1 MSLGNRYKSEI
12 TNENWDAIIIG
23 SGISGLTAGRILA
36 DSGQKVLILE
46 KHFKFGGYT
55 HTFKRN
61 NYEWDVGIHYIGGN
75 LDKKNSFIRRLFDYL
90 SNNNLQWSRMDDI
103 YDRIVFPDKTYNFV
117 TGKQL
122 FIEQLISYFPKEENA
137 IRKYIELV
145 NQVFK
150 SSLSYYSNKAL
161 PGIIGSITYPIM
173 TKPFLRYAARSTKD
187 VLTEIGCSVELIG
200 VLTGQWGDYGLP
212 PDQSSFGIQAM
223 IARHYYEGG
232 YYPIGGSRMIAETI
246 IPGIQS
252 KGGKAVLSTG
262 VNKILTHKGKAIGV
276 KLDNGDEILSKK
288 VISSAGVKNTFEV
301 LLNDE
306 SKLLN
311 KSVPVNQVDA
321 STGYYCLHIGL
332 NKSAKDIGLSN
343 ANLWV
348 YPGYDHDENLG
359 NYLSDNKKPY
369 PVVFISFPSAK
380 DPTWDKE
387 HPNSAT
393 IEVITVA
400 EFARHKKWEET
411 EWKKRGDDYDSLKE
425 NVSQSLLESLYKH
438 SPNTKGHVDYYEL
451 STPLTSRDLANY
463 KEGELYGIDHTPQRF
478 QQKWLRP
485 ETKVKNLFLTGQDIV
500 TAGVSAAMMSGVIT
514 SSAILKKNMMK
525 QFLH

>member
-1 MSLGNRYKSEI
+1 MSLGDRYKTEI
-12 TNENWDAIIIG
+12 TNEKWDAIIIG
-23 SGISGLTAGRILA
+23 SGISGLTSGRLLA
-36 DSGQKVLILE
+36 DAGKKVLILE

-75 LDKKNSFIRRLFDYL
+75 LHKNNSFIRRLFDYL
-90 SNNNLQWSRMDDI
+90 SNNNLDWSRMDDI
-103 YDRIVFPDKTYNFV
+103 YDKMVFPDKTYDFV

-122 FIEQLISYFPKEENA
+122 FIDQMISYFPKEENA
-137 IRKYIELV
+137 IKKYIELV

-161 PGIIGSITYPIM
+161 PGIIGSITYPFM
-173 TKPFLRYAARSTKD
+173 SKSFLRFAKRTTKD
-187 VLTEIGCSVELIG
+187 VLSEIGCSQQLIG

-212 PDQSSFGIQAM
+212 PGQSSFGVQAM
-223 IARHYYEGG
+223 ITRHYFEGG

-252 KGGKAVLSTG
+252 KGGKVVLSTG
-262 VNKILTHKGKAIGV
+262 VKKILTHNGNAIGV
-276 KLDNGDEILSKK
+276 LLDNGDEIMSKK
-288 VISSAGVKNTFEV
+288 IISSAGVKNTFEV

-306 SKLLN
+306 NKTSN
-311 KSVPVNQVDA
+311 KSASINQVDA

-332 NKSAKDIGLSN
+332 NKSAKEIGLNN

-348 YPGYDHDENLG
+348 YPGYDHDQNLE
-359 NYLSDNKKPY
+359 NYLLDNKQSY

-380 DPTWDKE
+380 DPTWDKY

-400 EFARHKKWEET
+400 EFSKHKQWEDT
-411 EWKKRGDDYDSLKE
+411 EWKKRGDEYDLLKE
-425 NVSQSLLESLYKH
+425 NISQSLLESLYKH

-463 KEGELYGIDHTPQRF
+463 KEGELYGINHTPKRFKQR
-478 QQKWLRP
+478 WLRP
-485 ETKVKNLFLTGQDIV
+485 ETKIKNLFLTGQDIV

-514 SSAILKKNMMK
+514 SSAILKKNLMK

>member
-161 PGIIGSITYPIM
+161 PGIIGSITYPFM

-187 VLTEIGCSVELIG
+187 VLTEIGCSAELIG

-306 SKLLN
+306 NKPSN
-311 KSVPVNQVDA
+311 KSVPINQVDA

-438 SPNTKGHVDYYEL
+438 SPNTKGHVD
-451 STPLTSRDLANY
+451 
-463 KEGELYGIDHTPQRF
+463 
-478 QQKWLRP
+478 
-485 ETKVKNLFLTGQDIV
+485 
-500 TAGVSAAMMSGVIT
+500 
-514 SSAILKKNMMK
+514 
-525 QFLH
+525 

>member
-1 MSLGNRYKSEI
+1 MSLGDKYKSEM

-23 SGISGLTAGRILA
+23 SGISGLTSARLLA
-36 DSGQKVLILE
+36 DSGKRVLILE

-75 LDKKNSFIRRLFDYL
+75 LHKPNSFLRKLFDYL
-90 SNNNLQWSRMDDI
+90 SNGNLHWARMDDI
-103 YDRIVFPDKTYNFV
+103 YDRMVFPDKTYDFI
-117 TGKQL
+117 TGKGAFL
-122 FIEQLISYFPKEENA
+122 ETMISYFPKEEKS
-137 IRKYIELV
+137 IRNYIDLV
-145 NQVFK
+145 DQVSK
-150 SSLSYYSNKAL
+150 KSLSYYANKAI
-161 PGIIGSITYPIM
+161 PGLLGSLAYPFM
-173 TKPFLRYAARSTKD
+173 SKPFLKYAALSTKE
-187 VLTEIGCSVELIG
+187 VLTGLGCSTELIG

-212 PDQSSFGIQAM
+212 PNQSSFGVQAM
-223 IARHYYEGG
+223 VARHYWEGG
-232 YYPIGGSRMIAETI
+232 NYPVGGSRMIAETI

-252 KGGKAVLSTG
+252 NGGKVILSCG
-262 VNKILTHKGKAIGV
+262 VQKVMIKKGSAIGV
-276 KLDNGDEILSKK
+276 LLDNGDEIMSKM

-306 SKLLN
+306 NTLSSKTA
-311 KSVPVNQVDA
+311 PINQVEA
-321 STGYYCLHIGL
+321 SSGYYCLHIGL
-332 NKSAKDIGLSN
+332 NKSAKEIGLNN

-348 YPGYDHDENLG
+348 YPDYDHDKNLE
-359 NYLSDNKKPY
+359 NYLSDNKHPY

-380 DPTWDKE
+380 DPSWDKN

-400 EFARHKKWEET
+400 EFSKHKKWANKQ
-411 EWKKRGDDYDSLKE
+411 WKKRGDEYESFKE
-425 NVSQSLLESLYKH
+425 NISQSLLESLYKH
-438 SPNTKGHVDYYEL
+438 SPNTKEHVDYYEL

-463 KEGELYGIDHTPQRF
+463 KEGELYGINHTPKRF

-485 ETKVKNLFLTGQDIV
+485 ETKVKNLYLTGQDIV

>member
-1 MSLGNRYKSEI
+1 
-12 TNENWDAIIIG
+12 
-23 SGISGLTAGRILA
+23 
-36 DSGQKVLILE
+36 
-46 KHFKFGGYT
+46 
-55 HTFKRN
+55 
-61 NYEWDVGIHYIGGN
+61 
-75 LDKKNSFIRRLFDYL
+75 
-90 SNNNLQWSRMDDI
+90 
-103 YDRIVFPDKTYNFV
+103 
-117 TGKQL
+117 
-122 FIEQLISYFPKEENA
+122 
-137 IRKYIELV
+137 
-145 NQVFK
+145 
-150 SSLSYYSNKAL
+150 
-161 PGIIGSITYPIM
+161 M

-359 NYLSDNKKPY
+359 NYLSVNKKPY

-438 SPNTKGHVDYYEL
+438 SPNTKVHVDYYEL

>member
-1 MSLGNRYKSEI
+1 
-12 TNENWDAIIIG
+12 
-23 SGISGLTAGRILA
+23 
-36 DSGQKVLILE
+36 
-46 KHFKFGGYT
+46 
-55 HTFKRN
+55 
-61 NYEWDVGIHYIGGN
+61 
-75 LDKKNSFIRRLFDYL
+75 
-90 SNNNLQWSRMDDI
+90 
-103 YDRIVFPDKTYNFV
+103 
-117 TGKQL
+117 
-122 FIEQLISYFPKEENA
+122 
-137 IRKYIELV
+137 
-145 NQVFK
+145 
-150 SSLSYYSNKAL
+150 
-161 PGIIGSITYPIM
+161 
-173 TKPFLRYAARSTKD
+173 
-187 VLTEIGCSVELIG
+187 
-200 VLTGQWGDYGLP
+200 
-212 PDQSSFGIQAM
+212 
-223 IARHYYEGG
+223 
-232 YYPIGGSRMIAETI
+232 MIAETI

-262 VNKILTHKGKAIGV
+262 VNKILTHKGKAVGV
-276 KLDNGDEILSKK
+276 QLDNGDEILSKK

-306 SKLLN
+306 NTLSSKSN
-311 KSVPVNQVDA
+311 PINQVDA
-321 STGYYCLHIGL
+321 SSGYYCLHIGL
-332 NKSAKDIGLSN
+332 NKSAKEIGLNN

-348 YPGYDHDENLG
+348 YPGYDHDQNLE

-380 DPTWDKE
+380 DPTWDIE

-400 EFARHKKWEET
+400 EFAKHKKWEDT
-411 EWKKRGDDYDSLKE
+411 QWKKRGGEYDLFKE
-425 NVSQSLLESLYKH
+425 NISKSLLESLYKN

-514 SSAILKKNMMK
+514 SSAILKKNLMK

>member
-161 PGIIGSITYPIM
+161 PGIIGSITYPFM

-306 SKLLN
+306 NKPSN
-311 KSVPVNQVDA
+311 KSVPINQVDA

-411 EWKKRGDDYDSLKE
+411 EWKKRGDDYCFMLKRI
-425 NVSQSLLESLYKH
+425 S
-438 SPNTKGHVDYYEL
+438 
-451 STPLTSRDLANY
+451 
-463 KEGELYGIDHTPQRF
+463 
-478 QQKWLRP
+478 
-485 ETKVKNLFLTGQDIV
+485 
-500 TAGVSAAMMSGVIT
+500 
-514 SSAILKKNMMK
+514 KKN
-525 QFLH
+525 

>member
-161 PGIIGSITYPIM
+161 PGIIGSITYPFM